1 MILNEIW
8 NFVNSSNHPGEFPET
23 FSNIWKKFPGYPLSH
38 RPFLEIVS
46 GICLYGLKRNSI
58 FRNNICY
65 GATNPEEITDEE
77 IIEMAKKSN
86 ALEFINQLP
95 DGLDT
100 QIGERKQLHL

>member
-1 MILNEIW
+1 MPIR
-8 NFVNSSNHPGEFPET
+8 V
-23 FSNIWKKFPGYPLSH
+23 
-38 RPFLEIVS
+38 
-46 GICLYGLKRNSI
+46 KRNSI

-65 GATNPEEITDEE
+65 GATNPEEISDEE

>member
-1 MILNEIW
+1 MSGHFGVSDPTQIGPNPILK
-8 NFVNSSNHPGEFPET
+8 P
-23 FSNIWKKFPGYPLSH
+23 
-38 RPFLEIVS
+38 
-46 GICLYGLKRNSI
+46 NSI

-65 GATNPEEITDEE
+65 GATNPEEISDEE

>member
-1 MILNEIW
+1 MTKKSRNCRD
-8 NFVNSSNHPGEFPET
+8 SN
-23 FSNIWKKFPGYPLSH
+23 
-38 RPFLEIVS
+38 VD
-46 GICLYGLKRNSI
+46 

-65 GATNPEEITDEE
+65 GATNPEEISDEE

-100 QIGERKQLHL
+100 QIGERESVTFITENTLKYPIY